1 MVFSPNKRGQ
11 INFSIS
17 ANFIENNVENDNSGP
32 IKLNDLNRM
41 AEISKVH
48 MNINNNNDYSVSN
61 STLCEPNKLNNFYF
75 FF

>member
-17 ANFIENNVENDNSGP
+17 ANFIENNVENDYSGP

-41 AEISKVH
+41 VEISKVH

-61 STLCEPNKLNNFYF
+61 STPNKHYGI
-75 FF
+75 

>member
-17 ANFIENNVENDNSGP
+17 ANFIENNIENDYSGP

-61 STLCEPNKLNNFYF
+61 STLCEPNKHYGI
-75 FF
+75 